1 MHTPALLTKV
11 SRRPKRS
18 SAASTI
24 RPAVAGSV
32 MSAATVSRSGSC
44 DDLIIRA
51 LATNAQS
58 RPRYPATRPAPMP
71 LEAPVM
77 MATFCMV
84 MVTSYSAAGDF
95 AVCEAGTTGRSAN
108 NRASSVNLLT
118 RDRLTSRRCKPGL
131 VADGCGLVLTG
142 PDRVRRGN
150 AVRGVEE
157 NLLQRTG
164 QGAVPHH
171 GRCRGQRMM
180 VETGQDHVLTDH
192 GPGQP
197 DQPGPRSGDDAW

>member
-44 DDLIIRA
+44 DDLIVRA
-51 LATNAQS
+51 LATTAQS

-71 LEAPVM
+71 REAPVM
-77 MATFCMV
+77 MATFCTV
-84 MVTSYSAAGDF
+84 MVT
-95 AVCEAGTTGRSAN
+95 
-108 NRASSVNLLT
+108 
-118 RDRLTSRRCKPGL
+118 GL
-131 VADGCGLVLTG
+131 VTEGCGLVLTG

-157 NLLQRTG
+157 NLLQRAG
-164 QGAVPHH
+164 QVAVPHH

-192 GPGQP
+192 DPGQP
-197 DQPGPRSGDDAW
+197 DQPGPGSGDDAGAGKQRGG